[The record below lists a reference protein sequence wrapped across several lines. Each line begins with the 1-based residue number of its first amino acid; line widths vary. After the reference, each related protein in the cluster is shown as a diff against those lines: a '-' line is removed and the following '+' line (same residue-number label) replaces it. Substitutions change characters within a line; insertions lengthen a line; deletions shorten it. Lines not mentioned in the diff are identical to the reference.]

1 MNCHEIRDR
10 LSDYVDDAL
19 SSDQR
24 SRVEEHL
31 ADCAT
36 CREELAELVELVES
50 AGRLAR
56 NIEPQR
62 DLWPS
67 IESRLARAD
76 AVVAPGAWRSQAW
89 IGLAAAAVLVAAVT
103 MQVVRRDTGQGAR
116 SDLGDQAVVSAPVE
130 AVTAEQAA
138 LYSTVSEEVR
148 VRNGLQQVREDL
160 LRSIIERR
168 ESLDP
173 ETREL
178 VDRNLELIDQAVTE
192 IYQALEENPE
202 NQRLEFLLAATY
214 QREVEFLK
222 KMNLL

>member
-1 MNCHEIRDR
+1 MSCQEINGR
-10 LSDYVDDAL
+10 LDDYVDGSL
-19 SSDQR
+19 SPDER
-24 SRVEEHL
+24 GRVEEHL
-31 ADCAT
+31 AGCAA
-36 CREELAELVELVES
+36 CREELEALRGLLDS
-50 AGRLAR
+50 AAGLAR
-56 NIEPQR
+56 EIEPGH

-67 IESRLARAD
+67 IEGRLARAEP
-76 AVVAPGAWRSQAW
+76 AVARGGWRSQAW
-89 IGLAAAAVLVAAVT
+89 VGLAAAAALVAAVT
-103 MQVVRRDTGQGAR
+103 IQVSRQADSPETAGAE
-116 SDLGDQAVVSAPVE
+116 PVE
-130 AVTAEQAA
+130 PVAVEAA
-138 LYSTVSEEVR
+138 ASFSVISEEVR

-173 ETREL
+173 ETQEL
-178 VDRNLELIDQAVTE
+178 VDRNLELIDQAVAE